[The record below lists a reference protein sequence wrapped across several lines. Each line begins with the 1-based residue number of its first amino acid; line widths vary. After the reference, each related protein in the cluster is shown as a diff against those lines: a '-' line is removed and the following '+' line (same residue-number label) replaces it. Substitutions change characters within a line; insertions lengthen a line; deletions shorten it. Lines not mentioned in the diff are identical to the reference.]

1 MEEKLQG
8 QNYLAD
14 RFLTVSGVFRTM
26 LLKQEL
32 IRLLL
37 DKKKQICSGGMYTG
51 EEELWGGKKG
61 WL

>member
-1 MEEKLQG
+1 MSRKWSLEEKLLG

-14 RFLTVSGVFRTM
+14 RFLMASGVFRTT

-37 DKKKQICSGGMYTG
+37 DKKK
-51 EEELWGGKKG
+51 
-61 WL
+61 